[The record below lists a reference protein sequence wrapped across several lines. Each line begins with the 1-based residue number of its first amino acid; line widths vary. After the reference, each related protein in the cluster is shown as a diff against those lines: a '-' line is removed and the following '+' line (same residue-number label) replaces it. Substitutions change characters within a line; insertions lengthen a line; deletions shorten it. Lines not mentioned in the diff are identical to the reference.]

1 MGKQFFLFK
10 LELYFKTCEYA
21 YEMYRL
27 DKFRE
32 VSVEMFECI
41 VRCDCE
47 TVIQFL
53 IFNLFFFL
61 FFLVVV
67 MFKSQVAQSL
77 GLKLVCKE
85 QLISL
90 PVKRKLN

>member
-10 LELYFKTCEYA
+10 LELCFKTCEYA
-21 YEMYRL
+21 YEMCRL

-53 IFNLFFFL
+53 VFYL

>member
-1 MGKQFFLFK
+1 MGNQFFLFK
-10 LELYFKTCEYA
+10 LELCFKICEYA
-21 YEMYRL
+21 YEMCRL

-53 IFNLFFFL
+53 VFNL